1 MSNTTTIRST
11 PTVGFIDR
19 VMAAIDRALM
29 ASARTA
35 VRKGDLPYFG
45 L

>member
-1 MSNTTTIRST
+1 MSNTTTIRLA
-11 PTVGFIDR
+11 PTVGFFGRI
-19 VMAAIDRALM
+19 MAAIDRVLM
-29 ASARTA
+29 ASPRTA